1 MLSRYCWHWLILK
14 FSSVCVCC
22 QLQILSP
29 VFGLQRPIDL
39 ISVFTQEI
47 HLSTPVCTLTF
58 TSAFKCHVDIDKS
71 EIIDAICDICMHSV
85 AGNIWDICLS
95 YWFDVVYHG
104 SDGTQW
110 KLSERLMP
118 AVSDCCSRLYKGIWS
133 WKWKCSSAVQKWNV
147 YDCVN
152 NDLWSCVEG
161 FRTACALFVSADGEW
176 KTITRTQ
183 EVQVFS
189 CTLTCVIMCVS

>member
-14 FSSVCVCC
+14 FSSVSVCC

-110 KLSERLMP
+110 KTVWEIDACGVRLLLEALQRNLILEMEMFERGAEM
-118 AVSDCCSRLYKGIWS
+118 
-133 WKWKCSSAVQKWNV
+133 KC
-147 YDCVN
+147 
-152 NDLWSCVEG
+152 LWLCE
-161 FRTACALFVSADGEW
+161 
-176 KTITRTQ
+176 
-183 EVQVFS
+183 
-189 CTLTCVIMCVS
+189 